1 MPGSNSMTCRITMKS
16 VLLFLGASLTTGALH
31 AEPAGENGS
40 LTFYLD
46 NDLFAGSD
54 DGYTNG
60 ARLSWNSGNRPVEEL
75 RGVHRYLRYL
85 IGDASSFT
93 PFQRLSGFEDASDI
107 SYNHGFALTQQ
118 MYTPD
123 DPLPYAPIPG
133 QRPYAGVLLLGFSLH
148 AMDENVLNS
157 VGISAGVV
165 GPHAYGE
172 ETQDFIH
179 SILGENKLNGWD
191 NQVPDEFL
199 LNLHL
204 EQKRRLPF
212 LDRQRGSLG
221 MDGFTETAID
231 LGNYLTAARVGA
243 IVRFGYN
250 LPLEFSDPRLSPDAY
265 SHKLFR
271 SERLMGSP
279 WSLYALLGASG
290 SAIAHDVTLDGPWFR
305 SYSSGVDREPFVGE
319 VFAGFGVRYD
329 CWEFSY
335 VHTFRSKAY
344 ETQDGTTSFGS
355 LAVRRS
361 F

>member
-1 MPGSNSMTCRITMKS
+1 MKVHTTMKT
-16 VLLFLGASLTTGALH
+16 VCLLLGAACAAAADETRDG
-31 AEPAGENGS
+31 GN

-60 ARLSWNSGNRPVEEL
+60 ARVSWISGNRPVEEL
-75 RGVHRYLRYL
+75 RGVHRYLRYMV
-85 IGDASSFT
+85 GDDQSLT
-93 PFQRLSGFEDASDI
+93 PFQWLSGFEDASRI
-107 SYNHGFALTQQ
+107 SHNYGFSLTQQ

-123 DPLPYAPIPG
+123 DPLPYAPVAG
-133 QRPYAGVLLLGFSLH
+133 ERPYAGVLLLGFSLH

-157 VGISAGVV
+157 VAISTGVV
-165 GPHAYGE
+165 GPHAYAE

-179 SILGENKLNGWD
+179 SVLGERKFNGWD

-199 LNLHL
+199 LNIHL
-204 EQKRRLPF
+204 EQKRRLAF
-212 LDRQRGSLG
+212 LAYERGSFG

-231 LGNYLTAARVGA
+231 LGNYLTAASAGAVVRVGC
-243 IVRFGYN
+243 N
-250 LPLEFSDPRLSPDAY
+250 LPIEFSDPRLSPDAY

-271 SERLMGSP
+271 SDRVVSSP
-279 WSLYALLGASG
+279 WSLYAMFGASG

-319 VFAGFGVRYD
+319 VFAGFGVRYES
-329 CWEFSY
+329 WEFSY

-344 ETQDGTTSFGS
+344 ESQDETTSFGS
-355 LAVRRS
+355 LAIRKS